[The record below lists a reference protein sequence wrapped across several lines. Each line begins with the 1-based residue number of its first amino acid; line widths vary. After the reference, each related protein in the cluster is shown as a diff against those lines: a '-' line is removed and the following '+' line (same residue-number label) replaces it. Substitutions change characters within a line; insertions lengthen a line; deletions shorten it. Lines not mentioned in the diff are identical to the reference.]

1 MIEIAQDTR
10 TRDAYRAAHT
20 ARGQMLNDLVR
31 WIFTSQASR

>member
-20 ARGQMLNDLVR
+20 ARGQMLTDLVR
-31 WIFTSQASR
+31 WIFSNPVSR